1 MFQPYPTNVCL
12 LITYGVY
19 IRMLVRSAETSNN
32 LTGVIAVHS
41 QITGMLL
48 VVIFVTIFQ

>member
-19 IRMLVRSAETSNN
+19 IRMLVRSKYYII
-32 LTGVIAVHS
+32 IA
-41 QITGMLL
+41 ILED
-48 VVIFVTIFQ
+48 